1 MNLDN
6 SGATCTSSSVSN
18 LINKLCLHL
27 SRNNAGRKIHV
38 GCIRG
43 LKRVVFLEVS
53 SNLFKLAI
61 NFLSSSSS
69 GSRTTFTTTGDEQ
82 FVVAQIRKYLLAT
95 QNREAVEK
103 FDLLYASFQ
112 KSVRENN
119 PHTLFSLMCIFLVVD
134 FKSKMCHINVFNES
148 GEG

>member
-18 LINKLCLHL
+18 LINKLCLHM
-27 SRNNAGRKIHV
+27 SKNNAGRKIYV
-38 GCIRG
+38 GVIRW
-43 LKRVVFLEVS
+43 LKRVVLFLEVS

-95 QNREAVEK
+95 QNSEAVEK

-112 KSVRENN
+112 KSVRKNN
-119 PHTLFSLMCIFLVVD
+119 PY
-134 FKSKMCHINVFNES
+134 NNAVFF
-148 GEG
+148 